1 MTHCPTSTS
10 KFTGREDILATLD
23 LFFNSS
29 LPNNSRG
36 TQKCFLLYGLGGAG
50 KTQVALEFQRRFKER
65 FTKIY
70 FITANTE
77 YSIQASF
84 YDIAM
89 DNGVVDAQGWKS
101 GLHWLLTHEESWL
114 IIMDN
119 ADDPKISL
127 ERYFPSCDH
136 GNIMITS
143 RNAELQNVVGQSLEL
158 QDMIPDDGI
167 ELLLK
172 HAVDKPLSSN
182 EQEQVV
188 QIAKELY
195 YFPLALV
202 QAGAYIKQQ
211 KCLLTYLKF
220 LRNEHKQLLEKKLTQ
235 FADRYQLSVYATWN
249 LSWGQLSSS
258 SKVLLNIC
266 SHLHYE
272 KIPRLLFE

>member
-1 MTHCPTSTS
+1 MFSCNIYTHNH
-10 KFTGREDILATLD
+10 R
-23 LFFNSS
+23 N
-29 LPNNSRG
+29 
-36 TQKCFLLYGLGGAG
+36 
-50 KTQVALEFQRRFKER
+50 R

-77 YSIQASF
+77 DSIQASF

-89 DNGVVDAQGWKS
+89 DNGAVDVQEWKS
-101 GLHWLLTHEESWL
+101 GFHWLLTHEESWL

-119 ADDPKISL
+119 ADDPKIPL

-182 EQEQVV
+182 EHEQVV
-188 QIAKELY
+188 QIAQELY

-211 KCLLTYLKF
+211 KCLLTYLKV
-220 LRNEHKQLLEKKLTQ
+220 LRNEGKQLLEKKLTQ
-235 FADRYQLSVYATWN
+235 SADRYQLSVYATWN
-249 LSWGQLSSS
+249 LSWGQLSNS